1 MKQELLKQ
9 IIMANRRM
17 AAQVS
22 LIRRPVMWD
31 QVNYVLVGM
40 RQAGKSYLLYQRIQE
55 LLSEGHSAEEILYV
69 NFDDERLIDMQAV
82 ELDNLLQ
89 AHYQLSEVQPIIFLD
104 EIQNIAGWEHFARRL
119 ANEKYR
125 VYITGSNAKM
135 LSAEIATTLGGRY
148 MVKEVYPY
156 SFGEYLHAKRLE
168 KLSEHWYYDPPVM
181 SRVRREFEDYF
192 YYGGFPESV
201 NVLDKRNWLQSLYQK
216 IFLGDIVMRY
226 QLRNANALRLLIKKI
241 AESVKQPSSYTRL
254 ANVVSSVGQKVQTN
268 TIIDYISYAE
278 DTWLLFSVTN
288 YAARFAERESNK
300 KYYFR
305 DNGLLNLFLLD
316 GATSLLENL
325 VAIALK
331 RRYGEGLYFY
341 HKGIEVDF
349 YLPEEEIAIQASY
362 SLQDDNTRKR
372 EVDALLSLASHAELK
387 QLLIITYAEEY
398 TIEQKGRVVNV
409 LPVWK
414 WLLA

>member
-9 IIMANRRM
+9 IIVANRRM
-17 AAQVS
+17 VAQVALNS
-22 LIRRPVMWD
+22 RSVTWD
-31 QVNYVLVGM
+31 NVNYVLVGM
-40 RQAGKSYLLYQRIQE
+40 RQSGKSYLLYQRIQE
-55 LLSEGHSAEEILYV
+55 LLSTGHSIEEMLYV
-69 NFDDERLIDMQAV
+69 NFDDERLIGMQAG
-82 ELDNLLQ
+82 ELDDLLQ
-89 AHYQLSEVQPIIFLD
+89 AHYQLSDVQPIIFLD

-156 SFGEYLHAKRLE
+156 SFAEYLRAKGLE
-168 KLSEHWYYDPPVM
+168 KLSDYWYYDTQVV

-201 NVLDKRNWLQSLYQK
+201 HVQEKRNWLQSLYQK

-226 QLRNANALRLLIKKI
+226 QLRNANALRLLMKKI

-254 ANVVSSVGQKVQTN
+254 ANVVSSAGQKVQTN
-268 TIIDYISYAE
+268 TVIDYVSYAE
-278 DTWLLFSVTN
+278 DTWLLFSLTN
-288 YAARFAERESNK
+288 YAGRFAERESNK

-305 DNGLLNLFLLD
+305 DNGMLNLFLLD

-325 VAIALK
+325 VAVELK
-331 RRYGEGLYFY
+331 KRYGDGLYFY
-341 HKGIEVDF
+341 QKGIEVDF
-349 YLPEEEIAIQASY
+349 YLPEEGMAIQASY
-362 SLQDDNTRKR
+362 SLRNDDTRKR
-372 EVDALLSLASHAELK
+372 EVEALLSLADHLSI
-387 QLLIITYAEEY
+387 QRLLIITHAEE
-398 TIEQKGRVVNV
+398 EVFEEKGRTITV
-409 LPVWK
+409 LPIWK
-414 WLLA
+414 WLLM